1 MPTLQD
7 VAKHAGVSTAT
18 VSKVLSNTPYV
29 SETTRL
35 KVISAVEELG
45 YIPNIAAR
53 ALSSGKTH
61 ILAVVFPVVYDS
73 IFQDPLVLSILDGIE
88 AVCSPNGYHIL
99 LSTPRLRASHW
110 DGQYEQLLKS
120 GYLQGIIALDNVP
133 QMSVLAPVNRNKLPA
148 VAIGYHPARHA
159 VRSNDRSGGYQQM
172 QHLRTLGHEHIAVVH
187 PPADLNFSIGHRM
200 EGLRAAAHDS
210 QLNPDKLAFYEADFS
225 SDGGLKCAKQLLRE
239 QPTTTAILCLTD
251 RLAMG
256 VIQGGREMGYKVP
269 ETLTVI
275 GYDDIPTAAVFAPP
289 LTTVDQ
295 QAPELGRTAAAML
308 FEILDGKT
316 PQPIELETRLIVRNS
331 SAAAR

>member
-53 ALSSGKTH
+53 ALSSGKTD
-61 ILAVVFPVVYDS
+61 IFAVVFPVVYDS

-88 AVCSPNGYHIL
+88 AVCSPKGYHIL
-99 LSTPRLRASHW
+99 LSTPRLKDNYR
-110 DGQYEQLLKS
+110 DEQYERLLKS

-133 QMSVLAPVNRNKLPA
+133 HMSVLTPANRSKLPA
-148 VAIGYHPARHA
+148 VAIGYHPARYS
-159 VRSNDRSGGYQQM
+159 VRSNDFNGGYQQM
-172 QHLRTLGHEHIAVVH
+172 QHLRTLGHEQIAIVH
-187 PPADLNFSIGHRM
+187 PPADLNFSIGYRM
-200 EGLRAAAHDS
+200 EGLRAAASDS
-210 QLNPDKLAFYEADFS
+210 QLNPNKLAFYEADFS
-225 SDGGLKCAKQLLRE
+225 SNGGMKCAQQLLRD
-239 QPTTTAILCLTD
+239 QPSTTAILCLTD

-256 VIQGGREMGYKVP
+256 VIQGARELGYNIP

-331 SAAAR
+331 SAKIR